1 MESNA
6 NDRVSQEQEESGVTF
21 EVVEMED
28 AAEDD
33 LEKQRKTARKGV
45 YLLPNLLTTAAL
57 FCGFYAIIASVN
69 SQFEKAAIAL
79 FAGMV
84 FDGLDGRVAR
94 LTKTQSAFG
103 AQYDSLA
110 DMVTFGV
117 APAMLIYSWSLSSL
131 GKVGWMVGFIWVACA
146 ALRLARFNVQIGGT
160 ANDYF
165 TGLASPAAAAT
176 IAAYVWLGFDMGVK
190 GQSISLV
197 SLLLTAMSAGLMVSS
212 FRYPSFKGFD
222 LRGKVPFVNI
232 LLVVV
237 LFAVIFSDPPKVLF
251 LMSLGYAIFGLVSG
265 IKNRFNNPRS

>member
-6 NDRVSQEQEESGVTF
+6 SDRVLQEQDESGVTF

-33 LEKQRKTARKGV
+33 VEKHFKTPRKGV

-69 SQFEKAAIAL
+69 AQFEKAAIAL
-79 FAGMV
+79 FSGMV

-94 LTKTQSAFG
+94 LTNTQSAFG

-117 APAMLIYSWSLSSL
+117 APAMLIYSWSLASL

-146 ALRLARFNVQIGGT
+146 ALRLARFNVQSGGV
-160 ANDYF
+160 ANEYF

-176 IAAYVWLGFDMGVK
+176 LAAYVWLGSDVGVK
-190 GQSISLV
+190 GQGISFI
-197 SLLLTAMSAGLMVSS
+197 SLLLTATIAGLMVSS
-212 FRYPSFKGFD
+212 FKYPSFKGFD

-237 LFAVIFSDPPKVLF
+237 MFAVIFSDPPKMLF
-251 LMSLGYAIFGLVSG
+251 AISLGYAMFGLVVG
-265 IKNRFNNPRS
+265 IKRRFNNPRS

>member
-1 MESNA
+1 VELNA
-6 NDRVSQEQEESGVTF
+6 NNQVPQEQEEPGVTF
-21 EVVEMED
+21 EVVELEA

-33 LEKQRKTARKGV
+33 IEKNRKTPRKGV

-69 SQFEKAAIAL
+69 LLFEKAAIAL

-94 LTKTQSAFG
+94 LTNTQSEFG

-117 APAMLIYSWSLSSL
+117 APAMLIYSWSLSSI

-146 ALRLARFNVQIGGT
+146 ALRLARFNVQIGC
-160 ANDYF
+160 AAKNYF

-176 IAAYVWLGFDMGVK
+176 LASYVWLGSDVGIK
-190 GQSISLV
+190 GENLSILSA
-197 SLLLTAMSAGLMVSS
+197 LLAAILAGLMVSS
-212 FRYPSFKGFD
+212 FRYPSFKEFD

-237 LFAVIFSDPPKVLF
+237 MFAVIFSDPPKVLF
-251 LMSLGYAIFGLVSG
+251 VLFLGYTLFGLVGG
-265 IKNRFNNPRS
+265 IKRKFAN

>member
-1 MESNA
+1 MELNA
-6 NDRVSQEQEESGVTF
+6 KDRASQEQEESGVTF
-21 EVVEMED
+21 EVLELED
-28 AAEDD
+28 TAEDG
-33 LEKQRKTARKGV
+33 LEKHRKTTHKGV

-69 SQFEKAAIAL
+69 HQFEKAAIAL

-94 LTKTQSAFG
+94 MTKTQSAFG

-117 APAMLIYSWSLSSL
+117 APAMLIYGWSLSFI

-146 ALRLARFNVQIGGT
+146 ALRLARFNVQIGVV
-160 ANDYF
+160 AKEYF

-176 IAAYVWLGFDMGVK
+176 LAAYVWLGVDLELK
-190 GQSISLV
+190 GESFCFISV
-197 SLLLTAMSAGLMVSS
+197 ILTALLAGLMVSS
-212 FRYPSFKGFD
+212 FRYPSFKEFD
-222 LRGKVPFVNI
+222 LRSKVPFVNI

-237 LFAVIFSDPPKVLF
+237 MFAVVFSDPPKMLF
-251 LMSLGYAIFGLVSG
+251 ILSLGYTFFGLIGGVRR
-265 IKNRFNNPRS
+265 RFAKQ